1 MTNQDNERPFRV
13 GDVVFSEY
21 FGLGKVTSISPREAV
36 DPKYSVEVHFD
47 ADPLSVKT
55 YTRSG
60 RYFESEIHP
69 TNMHNIMAEYDIQ
82 HVGRGDE

>member
-21 FGLGKVTSISPREAV
+21 FGLGKVTSISSREAV
-36 DPKYSVEVHFD
+36 DPNKYSVEVHFD

-55 YTRSG
+55 
-60 RYFESEIHP
+60 
-69 TNMHNIMAEYDIQ
+69 
-82 HVGRGDE
+82 